1 VSLKLFAS
9 SLRTSPRQVINKGKM
24 RLLFLHPDLGIGGAE
39 RLVVDA
45 ALALQNR
52 GHSVSF
58 LTNHHDSTHCFEETR
73 NGTLRVRVVGDWL
86 PRSIFGK
93 FYAFC
98 AYFRMVYAAFYV
110 VLFQSKEEPI
120 DVIFCDL
127 ISLGIPILK
136 FAKQSPK
143 ILFYCHF
150 PDQLLTKPGGI
161 LKTIY
166 RMPLNFFEEKTTGA
180 ADGVLVNSKFTSRIF
195 SETFKT
201 LNITPDVLYPSLVT
215 KSFDKAP
222 KEGAI
227 DDIPINANIILSINR
242 YERKKNLP
250 LALKA
255 FKLMERILS
264 KQEWDRLHLVLAGGY
279 DSRNLENLEHH
290 DELTVIAE
298 NLDLK
303 DKVTFLRSPSDEIK
317 ITLLNRCKLL
327 FYTPTNEH
335 FGIVPL
341 EAMYLSRPVV
351 AVNSGG
357 PTETIVHEQTGF
369 LCESEPE
376 DFANAAAIII
386 KDFKLGEK
394 MGEMGRKRVEQRFSF
409 EAFTEK
415 LDQIVQSLVDKKR
428 N

>member
-1 VSLKLFAS
+1 
-9 SLRTSPRQVINKGKM
+9 M
-24 RLLFLHPDLGIGGAE
+24 RILFLHPDLGIGGAE

-45 ALALQNR
+45 ALALQSKGN
-52 GHSVSF
+52 SVSF
-58 LTNHHDSTHCFEETR
+58 LTNHHDKSHCFEETR

-110 VLFQSKEEPI
+110 TLFQSKEEPI

-127 ISLGIPILK
+127 ISLGVPILK
-136 FAKQSPK
+136 LAKHSPK

-150 PDQLLTKPGGI
+150 PDQLLTKPGGL

-166 RMPLNFFEEKTTGA
+166 RMPLNFLEEKTTGA
-180 ADGVLVNSKFTSRIF
+180 ADGVLVNSKFTSRVF

-201 LNITPDVLYPSLVT
+201 LNVTPDVLYPSLVT
-215 KSFDKAP
+215 KFFDQTSRD
-222 KEGAI
+222 EEI
-227 DDIPINANIILSINR
+227 DEIPENAVVILSINR
-242 YERKKNLP
+242 YERKKNIP

-255 FKLMERILS
+255 FKLLERNVT
-264 KQEWDRLHLVLAGGY
+264 KHEWHRLHLVIAGGY
-279 DSRNLENLEHH
+279 DSRNIENVEHY
-290 DELTVIAE
+290 DELTVISE

-303 DKVTFLRSPSDEIK
+303 DNVTFFRSPSDEIK
-317 ITLLNRCKLL
+317 VKLLHRCKLL

-341 EAMYLSRPVV
+341 EAMYLSRPVI

-369 LCESEPE
+369 LCPSDPE
-376 DFANAAAIII
+376 DFANAATRII
-386 KDFKLGEK
+386 KDPKLGEK

-415 LDQIVQSLVDKKR
+415 LNRIVNNLVDKKT

>member
-1 VSLKLFAS
+1 
-9 SLRTSPRQVINKGKM
+9 M

-58 LTNHHDSTHCFEETR
+58 LTNHHDPTHCFEETR
-73 NGTLRVRVVGDWL
+73 NGTFRVRVVGDWL
-86 PRSIFGK
+86 PRSIFGR

-110 VLFQSKEEPI
+110 ALFQSKEEPI

-136 FAKQSPK
+136 YAKCSPK

-150 PDQLLTKPGGI
+150 PDQLLTKPGGF
-161 LKTIY
+161 LKSIY
-166 RMPLNFFEEKTTGA
+166 RMPLNYLEEKTTGA

-195 SETFKT
+195 TETFKT
-201 LNITPDVLYPSLVT
+201 LNVTPDVLYPSLVT
-215 KSFDKAP
+215 KSFDKTVNIQNI
-222 KEGAI
+222 E
-227 DDIPINANIILSINR
+227 DIPENATILFSINR

-255 FKLMERILS
+255 FKLLDKLS
-264 KQEWDRLHLVLAGGY
+264 SQYRLHLVLAGGY
-279 DSRNLENLEHH
+279 DPRNLENVEHY
-290 DELTVIAE
+290 DELNVIAE

-303 DKVTFLRSPSDEIK
+303 DRVTFLRSPTDEIK
-317 ITLLNRCKLL
+317 VQLLNRCKLL

-341 EAMYLSRPVV
+341 EAMYLSRPVI

-369 LCESEPE
+369 LCESDPQ
-376 DFANAAAIII
+376 DFADAASVII
-386 KDFKLGEK
+386 KDAKLGEK
-394 MGEMGRKRVEQRFSF
+394 MGEMGRKRVQQRFSF

-415 LDQIVQSLVDKKR
+415 LDKIVQSLVEKKS

>member
-1 VSLKLFAS
+1 
-9 SLRTSPRQVINKGKM
+9 M

-58 LTNHHDSTHCFEETR
+58 LTNHHDLTHCFEETR
-73 NGTLRVRVVGDWL
+73 NGTLRVRVCGDWL
-86 PRSIFGK
+86 PRSIFGR

-127 ISLGIPILK
+127 ISLGIPVLK
-136 FAKQSPK
+136 FAQHSPK

-150 PDQLLTKPGGI
+150 PDQLLTKPGGF
-161 LKTIY
+161 LKSAY
-166 RMPLNFFEEKTTGA
+166 RMPLNYLEEKTTGA

-215 KSFDKAP
+215 KSFDKEV
-222 KEGAI
+222 KDGK
-227 DDIPINANIILSINR
+227 INEVPDNAVVLLSINR

-255 FKLMERILS
+255 FKILERNVT

-279 DSRNLENLEHH
+279 DSRNLENLEHY

-298 NLDLK
+298 NLELK
-303 DKVTFLRSPSDEIK
+303 DKVTLLRSPSDEVK
-317 ITLLNRCKLL
+317 VKLLNRCRLL

-341 EAMYLSRPVV
+341 EAMYLSRPVI

-376 DFANAAAIII
+376 DFANAAVRII
-386 KDFKLGEK
+386 KDAKLGEK

-415 LDQIVQSLVDKKR
+415 LDKIVVSLADKKTK
-428 N
+428 

>member
-1 VSLKLFAS
+1 
-9 SLRTSPRQVINKGKM
+9 M

-58 LTNHHDSTHCFEETR
+58 LTNHHDPTHCFEETK
-73 NGTLRVRVVGDWL
+73 NGKIRVRVVGDWL
-86 PRSIFGK
+86 PRSFFGK
-93 FYAFC
+93 FYALC

-110 VLFQSKEEPI
+110 TLFQSKEERI

-136 FAKQSPK
+136 FAKYTPK

-150 PDQLLTKPGGI
+150 PDQLLTKPGGF
-161 LKTIY
+161 LKKIY
-166 RMPLNFFEEKTTGA
+166 RLPLNYTEEKTTGA
-180 ADGVLVNSKFTSRIF
+180 ADGVLVNSKFTSRVF
-195 SETFKT
+195 TETFKT
-201 LNITPDVLYPSLVT
+201 LTVTPDVLYPSLVT
-215 KSFDKAP
+215 KYFDQAP
-222 KEGAI
+222 RDVNIKEVP
-227 DDIPINANIILSINR
+227 DSANILLSINR

-255 FKLMERILS
+255 FKLMEVLVSR
-264 KQEWDRLHLVLAGGY
+264 QEWDRLHLVLAGGY
-279 DSRNLENLEHH
+279 DSRNLENLEHY
-290 DELTVIAE
+290 DELMVVSE
-298 NLDLK
+298 NLGLK
-303 DKVTFLRSPSDEIK
+303 DKVTFLQSPSDDIK
-317 ITLLNRCKLL
+317 VGLLNRCKLL

-341 EAMYLSRPVV
+341 EAMYLSRPVI

-357 PTETIVHEQTGF
+357 PTETIVHDQTGF
-369 LCESEPE
+369 LCEADPQ
-376 DFANAAAIII
+376 DFATAAARII
-386 KDFKLGEK
+386 KDPKLAEK

-415 LDQIVQSLVDKKR
+415 LDQIVQSLVSKKSK
-428 N
+428 

>member
-1 VSLKLFAS
+1 
-9 SLRTSPRQVINKGKM
+9 M

-58 LTNHHDSTHCFEETR
+58 LTNHHDPTHCFEETR
-73 NGTLRVRVVGDWL
+73 NGTLRIRIVGDWL
-86 PRSIFGK
+86 PRSIFGR

-98 AYFRMVYAAFYV
+98 AYFRMVYAAFHV

-136 FAKQSPK
+136 FAKHSPK

-150 PDQLLTKPGGI
+150 PDQLLTKPGGF
-161 LKTIY
+161 LKTAY
-166 RMPLNFFEEKTTGA
+166 RMPLNYLEEQTTGA

-222 KEGAI
+222 KDGNVSEVP
-227 DDIPINANIILSINR
+227 DSSTVLLSINR

-255 FKLMERILS
+255 FKLMEKILS
-264 KQEWDRLHLVLAGGY
+264 KHEWDRLHLVLAGGY
-279 DSRNLENLEHH
+279 DSRNLENLEHY

-298 NLDLK
+298 NLEIK

-317 ITLLNRCKLL
+317 VKLLNRCRLL

-341 EAMYLSRPVV
+341 EAMYLSRPVI

-357 PTETIVHEQTGF
+357 PTETIVHDQTGF

-376 DFANAAAIII
+376 DFANAAARIV

-394 MGEMGRKRVEQRFSF
+394 MGELGRKRVEQRFSF

-415 LDQIVQSLVDKKR
+415 LDKIVLSLVDKKTM
-428 N
+428 

>member
-1 VSLKLFAS
+1 
-9 SLRTSPRQVINKGKM
+9 M

-58 LTNHHDSTHCFEETR
+58 LTNHHDPTHCFEETR

-86 PRSIFGK
+86 PRSFFGR

-110 VLFQSKEEPI
+110 ALFQSKKEPI

-127 ISLGIPILK
+127 ISLGIPVLK
-136 FAKQSPK
+136 FAKHSPK

-161 LKTIY
+161 LKSIY
-166 RMPLNFFEEKTTGA
+166 RMPLNYLEEKTTGSA
-180 ADGVLVNSKFTSRIF
+180 EGVLVNSKFTSRIF

-201 LNITPDVLYPSLVT
+201 LNVTPDVLYPSLVT
-215 KSFDKAP
+215 KFFDRTPAD
-222 KEGAI
+222 GAI
-227 DDIPINANIILSINR
+227 DNIADNAIVLLSINR
-242 YERKKNLP
+242 FERKKNLP

-255 FKLMERILS
+255 FKLLEPKVSR
-264 KQEWDRLHLVLAGGY
+264 QEWERLQLVIAGGY

-290 DELTVIAE
+290 DELAVIAE
-298 NLDLK
+298 NLGLK
-303 DKVTFLRSPSDEIK
+303 DKVLFLRSPSDEIK
-317 ITLLNRCKLL
+317 VKLLHRCTVL

-341 EAMYLSRPVV
+341 EAMYLSRPVI

-357 PTETIVHEQTGF
+357 PTETIVDEQTGF

-376 DFANAAAIII
+376 DFATAAVRII
-386 KDFKLGEK
+386 KDSKLGEK
-394 MGEMGRKRVEQRFSF
+394 MGVMGRKRVEQRFSF

-415 LDQIVQSLVDKKR
+415 LNQIVISLVDKKEK
-428 N
+428 

>member
-1 VSLKLFAS
+1 
-9 SLRTSPRQVINKGKM
+9 M

-45 ALALQNR
+45 AIALQNR
-52 GHSVSF
+52 GHTVSF
-58 LTNHHDSTHCFEETR
+58 LTNHHDPTHCFEETR
-73 NGTLRVRVVGDWL
+73 NGSLRVRVVGDWL

-110 VLFQSKEEPI
+110 VLFQSKEEPV

-136 FAKQSPK
+136 LTHRSPK

-166 RMPLNFFEEKTTGA
+166 RMPLNYLEEKTTGA
-180 ADGVLVNSKFTSRIF
+180 ADGVLVNSKFTSRVF
-195 SETFKT
+195 SETFKS
-201 LNITPDVLYPSLVT
+201 LNVTPDVLYPSLVT
-215 KSFDKAP
+215 KSFDNT
-222 KEGAI
+222 EVLSNDIHDNAI
-227 DDIPINANIILSINR
+227 VLLSINR

-250 LALKA
+250 LALKS
-255 FKLMERILS
+255 FKLLERIVT
-264 KQEWDRLHLVLAGGY
+264 KHEWDRLHLVIAGGY
-279 DSRNLENLEHH
+279 DSLNTENREHYEELLVIMENLG
-290 DELTVIAE
+290 
-298 NLDLK
+298 LK
-303 DKVTFLRSPSDEIK
+303 DKVTFERSPSDEVK
-317 ITLLNRCKLL
+317 VKLLHQCKLL
-327 FYTPTNEH
+327 YYTPTNEH

-341 EAMYLSRPVV
+341 EAMYMKRPVI
-351 AVNSGG
+351 AVSSGG
-357 PTETIVHEQTGF
+357 PTETIVDEQTGF
-369 LCESEPE
+369 LCEAEPE
-376 DFANAAAIII
+376 DFANAAARII
-386 KDFKLGEK
+386 KNPKLGEK

-415 LDQIVQSLVDKKR
+415 LDQIVQSLVDKKSK
-428 N
+428 

>member
-1 VSLKLFAS
+1 
-9 SLRTSPRQVINKGKM
+9 M

-58 LTNHHDSTHCFEETR
+58 LTNHHDPTHCFEETR

-86 PRSIFGK
+86 PRSIFGR

-110 VLFQSKEEPI
+110 VLLQSKEEKF
-120 DVIFCDL
+120 DVVFCDL

-136 FAKQSPK
+136 FAQHKPK

-150 PDQLLTKPGGI
+150 PDQLLTKPGGFFKS
-161 LKTIY
+161 LY
-166 RMPLNFFEEKTTGA
+166 RMPLNYLEEKTTGA

-201 LNITPDVLYPSLVT
+201 LNVTPDVLYPSLVT
-215 KSFDKAP
+215 KSFDKGSAD
-222 KEGAI
+222 GN
-227 DDIPINANIILSINR
+227 IPEVPDNAVVLLSINR

-255 FKLMERILS
+255 FKLLERIVTR
-264 KQEWDRLHLVLAGGY
+264 QEWDRLHLVLAGGY

-298 NLDLK
+298 NLELK
-303 DKVTFLRSPSDEIK
+303 EKVTFLRSPSDEVK
-317 ITLLNRCKLL
+317 VKLLNRCRLL

-341 EAMYLSRPVV
+341 EAMYLSRPVI

-369 LCESEPE
+369 LCESNPE
-376 DFANAAAIII
+376 DFANAAALII
-386 KDFKLGEK
+386 KDSKLGEK

-415 LDQIVQSLVDKKR
+415 LDKIVLSLVDKKTK
-428 N
+428 

>member
-1 VSLKLFAS
+1 
-9 SLRTSPRQVINKGKM
+9 M

-58 LTNHHDSTHCFEETR
+58 LTNHHDPSHCFEETR

-86 PRSIFGK
+86 PRSVFGR

-110 VLFQSKEEPI
+110 ILFQSKEAPI

-127 ISLGIPILK
+127 ISLGVPILK
-136 FAKQSPK
+136 FAKNSPK

-150 PDQLLTKPGGI
+150 PDQLLTKPGGL
-161 LKTIY
+161 LKTLY
-166 RMPLNFFEEKTTGA
+166 RMPLNFLEEKTTGA

-195 SETFKT
+195 TETFKT

-215 KSFDKAP
+215 KSFDKVST
-222 KEGAI
+222 GGS
-227 DDIPINANIILSINR
+227 INDVPENAVVLLSINR

-255 FKLMERILS
+255 FKLIERHLT
-264 KQEWDRLHLVLAGGY
+264 KQEWDRLHLVIAGGY

-290 DELTVIAE
+290 DELNVICE
-298 NLDLK
+298 NLGIK
-303 DKVTFLRSPSDEIK
+303 DKVTFLRSPSDDVK
-317 ITLLNRCKLL
+317 VQLLNRCKLL

-341 EAMYLSRPVV
+341 EAMYLSRPVI

-357 PTETIVHEQTGF
+357 PTETIVHDQTGF
-369 LCESEPE
+369 LCESHPE
-376 DFANAAAIII
+376 DFATSAARII
-386 KDFKLGEK
+386 KDSKLGEK
-394 MGEMGRKRVEQRFSF
+394 MGEMGRKRVKQRFSF

-415 LDQIVQSLVDKKR
+415 LDQIVQSLVGKKS

>member
-1 VSLKLFAS
+1 
-9 SLRTSPRQVINKGKM
+9 M

-58 LTNHHDSTHCFEETR
+58 LTNHHDPNHCFEETR
-73 NGTLRVRVVGDWL
+73 NGTLRVRIVGDWL
-86 PRSIFGK
+86 PRSIFGR

-110 VLFQSKEEPI
+110 TLFQSKEEPI

-127 ISLGIPILK
+127 ISLGIPVLK
-136 FAKQSPK
+136 FAQHAPK

-150 PDQLLTKPGGI
+150 PDQLLTKPGGVM
-161 LKTIY
+161 KTLY
-166 RMPLNFFEEKTTGA
+166 RMPLNYLEEKTTGA

-215 KSFDKAP
+215 KSFDRTP
-222 KEGAI
+222 L
-227 DDIPINANIILSINR
+227 DDSVEDIADNANVLLSINR

-255 FKLMERILS
+255 FKLLERILS
-264 KQEWDRLHLVLAGGY
+264 KQEWDRLHLVIAGGY
-279 DSRNLENLEHH
+279 DSRNLENLEHY
-290 DELTVIAE
+290 DELNVISE
-298 NLDLK
+298 NLELK
-303 DKVTFLRSPSDEIK
+303 DKVTFLRSPSDDIK
-317 ITLLNRCKLL
+317 VNLLNRCRLL

-369 LCESEPE
+369 LCESDPE
-376 DFANAAAIII
+376 EFADAAARILR
-386 KDFKLGEK
+386 DSKLGEK
-394 MGEMGRKRVEQRFSF
+394 MGAMGRKRVEQRFSF

-415 LDQIVQSLVDKKR
+415 LDKIVLSLADKKR
-428 N
+428 K